1 MAFPWGMRVFPAFM
15 GKIVSVYR
23 NKKRPNISIV
33 LENARIMIA
42 FCAKSVSGHR
52 LVTDIFYPQI
62 TQICADY

>member
-1 MAFPWGMRVFPAFM
+1 MAFPWDVRVFPAFM

-42 FCAKSVSGHR
+42 FFVPRAQA
-52 LVTDIFYPQI
+52 VTDW
-62 TQICADY
+62 